1 MSIRTLSCS
10 SCKNDLYHPIA
21 VRVIALYEIV
31 SIFIKNKPFL
41 GLFVRICHFCN
52 CHISIF
58 FLEVFSF
65 FNFYIF
71 VLSFLVKAEILVT
84 GDLFHN
90 ETFVYSKTCL
100 KQLLSK
106 RPKIEFQGPLSLNA
120 GQKHC
125 RMLQGEHSTILLT
138 FIKLPFVIKMF
149 VLSIFEWLFKTG
161 FTVYA
166 FTSLFC

>member
-1 MSIRTLSCS
+1 MPSDTFLFFS
-10 SCKNDLYHPIA
+10 L
-21 VRVIALYEIV
+21 
-31 SIFIKNKPFL
+31 SIFVFNL
-41 GLFVRICHFCN
+41 YLFSV
-52 CHISIF
+52 F
-58 FLEVFSF
+58 F
-65 FNFYIF
+65 
-71 VLSFLVKAEILVT
+71 VKTEMLVT

-106 RPKIEFQGPLSLNA
+106 RPKISFQDPLSLNA
-120 GQKHC
+120 GQKYY

-138 FIKLPFVIKMF
+138 VIKLPFVINIF
-149 VLSIFEWLFKTG
+149 VLSIFEWRFKTD